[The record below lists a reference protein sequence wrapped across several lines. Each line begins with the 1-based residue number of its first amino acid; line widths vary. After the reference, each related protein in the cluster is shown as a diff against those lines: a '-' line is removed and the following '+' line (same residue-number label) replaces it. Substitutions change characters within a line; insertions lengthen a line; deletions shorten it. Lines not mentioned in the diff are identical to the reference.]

1 MKAFLLETFPNPE
14 RKGCPDEKSIQAI
27 AEERAPLTEQIGLHI
42 GSCSECYAEY
52 RNFRQDW
59 DEGLKETPPS
69 VRAIEMPRAAIA
81 PTRARPRLVTIGIAA
96 SLLVV
101 CSSGY
106 VFYKGHHQPESIARS
121 EAANSSAPVSA
132 RVDLF
137 DSGTFRGA
145 DVDSLTPL
153 NKVTLPAEIVNLT
166 VVLPRFSDEGIY
178 KLNVS
183 TDKQGKNIVA
193 SGSGNAGQVDA
204 GKVILPVTLDLRKAK
219 AGSYFLAT
227 VRGTDNGTY
236 YYPLQIK

>member
-1 MKAFLLETFPNPE
+1 MKDFLLETFPNPE
-14 RKGCPDEKSIQAI
+14 RKGCPDEKTIQTI
-27 AEERAPLTEQIGLHI
+27 AEERAPLSEEVGLHV

-59 DEGLKETPPS
+59 EEGRSDTPTS
-69 VRAIEMPRAAIA
+69 VRPLEMPRVVIA
-81 PTRARPRLVTIGIAA
+81 PTRTRPRLVVLGIAA
-96 SLLVV
+96 SVLVI

-106 VFYKGHHQPESIARS
+106 VLLKGSHQTDSISHS
-121 EAANSSAPVSA
+121 ETADNSAPVSA

-137 DSGTFRGA
+137 ESGTLRGA
-145 DVDSLTPL
+145 EEDSLTPL
-153 NKVTLPAEIVNLT
+153 NKVTLPAAIVNLI

-178 KLNVS
+178 RLNVS
-183 TDKQGKNIVA
+183 TDKQGKNVVA
-193 SGSGNAGQVDA
+193 SGTGNAGKREAD
-204 GKVILPVTLDLRKAK
+204 KVTLPVTLDLRNTK

>member
-1 MKAFLLETFPNPE
+1 MKEFLLETFPNPE

-106 VFYKGHHQPESIARS
+106 VFYKGHHQTESIARS

-137 DSGTFRGA
+137 DSGTLRGA
-145 DVDSLTPL
+145 DEDSLTPL

-183 TDKQGKNIVA
+183 TDKQGKNVVA
-193 SGSGNAGQVDA
+193 SGTGNAGKVDA

>member
-1 MKAFLLETFPNPE
+1 MKDFLLETFPNPE
-14 RKGCPDEKSIQAI
+14 RKGCPDEKTIQAI
-27 AEERAPLTEQIGLHI
+27 AEERAPLSEEVGLHI

-52 RNFRQDW
+52 RNFRQDSE
-59 DEGLKETPPS
+59 EGLSDTHTS
-69 VRAIEMPRAAIA
+69 LRAREIPRVAIA
-81 PTRARPRLVTIGIAA
+81 PTRNRPRLVALGIAA
-96 SLLVV
+96 SVLVI

-106 VFYKGHHQPESIARS
+106 VLLKGSHATNPTSQSESS
-121 EAANSSAPVSA
+121 GNLAPVSA

-137 DSGTFRGA
+137 ESGTLRGA
-145 DVDSLTPL
+145 EEDSLTPL
-153 NKVTLPAEIVNLT
+153 NKVTLPAAIVNLV
-166 VVLPRFSDEGIY
+166 VVLPRFSDEGVY

-193 SGSGNAGQVDA
+193 SGTGNAGKLDA
-204 GKVILPVTLDLRKAK
+204 NKVTLPVTLDLRNAK